1 MIMRIWKVLWHYQYT
16 MSLKYII
23 LSQPILHSQY
33 FLSALCASKETS
45 FYKVKRSL
53 FLFYFFLL
61 ASSND
66 LHLITSW
73 YYIQMPTVQSNLEM
87 YCGTKS
93 WISKKG
99 NLWPIFYTS
108 SPFLFFSFFLSLL
121 RNNSLAF
128 FFFTWII

>member
-99 NLWPIFYTS
+99 NSLTY
-108 SPFLFFSFFLSLL
+108 FLHFLSLSFFFFLSLL

>member
-73 YYIQMPTVQSNLEM
+73 YYIQMPAVQSNLEM

-99 NLWPIFYTS
+99 NSLTY
-108 SPFLFFSFFLSLL
+108 FLHFLSLSFFFFLSLL